1 MFTLST
7 PTEQRPYHHGDLR
20 QALVRSALE
29 ILVSEAGVAG
39 LSLRAAARR
48 AQVSAMAPY
57 RHFADKEALLA
68 AVAEYGFRELA
79 ARLTAATAAA
89 ADPRVGLG
97 ALGVA
102 YVLFAREQPSLFK
115 LMFGPMIEQKSGHP
129 DLDEAGGACFNALRQ
144 AVAAAKF
151 FDGDSDAGD
160 VALACWSLVHGLSA
174 LIVDG
179 RLAEYDSGP
188 AEAVATRLTRLL
200 SDSLAA
206 LGDKKPDQ
214 TAPDRTRS
222 SIPPAERGVL
232 NRSTPLPTS
241 DRG

>member
-7 PTEQRPYHHGDLR
+7 PSGQRPYHHGDLR

-29 ILVSEAGVAG
+29 ILSETGVGG

-48 AQVSAMAPY
+48 ARVSAMAPY

-68 AVAEYGFRELA
+68 AVAEYGFRQLA
-79 ARLTAATAAA
+79 ARLSTATATL
-89 ADPRVGLG
+89 ADPRAGLA

-102 YVLFAREQPSLFK
+102 YVLFAQEQPSLFK
-115 LMFGPMIEQKSGHP
+115 LMFGPTIEQKSGHP
-129 DLDEAGGACFNALRQ
+129 VLEQAGNACFNTLRQ
-144 AVAAAKF
+144 AVEAAKF
-151 FDGDSDAGD
+151 FESDSDAGD

-179 RLAEYDSGP
+179 RLTEHESGP

-206 LGDKKPDQ
+206 LGDREPGGTQ
-214 TAPDRTRS
+214 S
-222 SIPPAERGVL
+222 
-232 NRSTPLPTS
+232 NRRKHP
-241 DRG
+241 

>member
-7 PTEQRPYHHGDLR
+7 PPKQRSYHHGDLR

-29 ILVSEAGVAG
+29 ILSEAGVGG
-39 LSLRAAARR
+39 LTLRAAARR
-48 AQVSAMAPY
+48 ARVSAMAPY

-79 ARLTAATAAA
+79 ARLTAATAMA
-89 ADPRVGLG
+89 ADPRAGLA

-102 YVLFAREQPSLFK
+102 YVLFACDQPSLFK
-115 LMFGPMIEQKSGHP
+115 LMFGPTIEKKSGHP
-129 DLDEAGGACFNALRQ
+129 VLDEAGSACFNALRQ
-144 AVAAAKF
+144 AVEAAKF
-151 FDGDSDAGD
+151 FEGDSDGGD
-160 VALACWSLVHGLSA
+160 VSLACWSLVHGLSA

-179 RLAEYDSGP
+179 RLAEYDSDP

-206 LGDKKPDQ
+206 LAAKKSGSTQ
-214 TAPDRTRS
+214 SNRKAHRRRRRS
-222 SIPPAERGVL
+222 AKPVNSFADV
-232 NRSTPLPTS
+232 
-241 DRG
+241 

>member
-7 PTEQRPYHHGDLR
+7 PTEQRTYHHGDLR

-29 ILVSEAGVAG
+29 ILSEAGVAG

-48 AQVSAMAPY
+48 GQVAAMAPY
-57 RHFADKEALLA
+57 GHFADKEALLA

-79 ARLTAATAAA
+79 ARLTAATGAA
-89 ADPRVGLG
+89 ADPRAGLG

-144 AVAAAKF
+144 AVGAAKC
-151 FDGDSDAGD
+151 FDGYSDAR
-160 VALACWSLVHGLSA
+160 VLALTSWSLFH
-174 LIVDG
+174 
-179 RLAEYDSGP
+179 
-188 AEAVATRLTRLL
+188 
-200 SDSLAA
+200 SL
-206 LGDKKPDQ
+206 
-214 TAPDRTRS
+214 
-222 SIPPAERGVL
+222 
-232 NRSTPLPTS
+232 
-241 DRG
+241 

>member
-7 PTEQRPYHHGDLR
+7 PTEQRTYHHGDLR
-20 QALVRSALE
+20 YALVRSALE
-29 ILVSEAGVAG
+29 ILSEAGVAG

-57 RHFADKEALLA
+57 RHFADNEALLA

-89 ADPRVGLG
+89 ADPRAGLG

-179 RLAEYDSGP
+179 RLAEYESGP
-188 AEAVATRLTRLL
+188 AEAVAMRLTRLL

-206 LGDKKPDQ
+206 LGDKKSDGAGPNSQ
-214 TAPDRTRS
+214 QHPARRARS
-222 SIPPAERGVL
+222 AKINSIA
-232 NRSTPLPTS
+232 
-241 DRG
+241 D

>member
-7 PTEQRPYHHGDLR
+7 PFEKPPYHHGDLR

-29 ILVSEAGVAG
+29 ILSETGVGG

-48 AQVSAMAPY
+48 ARVSAMAPY

-79 ARLTAATAAA
+79 ARLTAATATA
-89 ADPRVGLG
+89 ADPRAGLA

-102 YVLFAREQPSLFK
+102 YVLFACDQPSLFK
-115 LMFGPMIEQKSGHP
+115 LMFGPTIEKKSGYP
-129 DLDEAGGACFNALRQ
+129 VLDEAGSACFNALRQ
-144 AVAAAKF
+144 AVEAAKF
-151 FDGDSDAGD
+151 FEGDSDGGD
-160 VALACWSLVHGLSA
+160 VSLACWSLVHGLSA

-179 RLAEYDSGP
+179 RLAEYDSDP
-188 AEAVATRLTRLL
+188 AEAIATRLTRLL

-206 LGDKKPDQ
+206 LAEKKSGS
-214 TAPDRTRS
+214 TRS
-222 SIPPAERGVL
+222 NLKAHAHRRRRSANPAGL
-232 NRSTPLPTS
+232 Q
-241 DRG
+241 

>member
-7 PTEQRPYHHGDLR
+7 PPEQRSYHHGDLR

-29 ILVSEAGVAG
+29 ILSEAGVAG

-79 ARLTAATAAA
+79 ARLTVANAAA
-89 ADPRVGLG
+89 ADPRAGLG

-115 LMFGPMIEQKSGHP
+115 LMFRPMIEQKSGHP
-129 DLDEAGGACFNALRQ
+129 DLDESGGACFNALRQ

-160 VALACWSLVHGLSA
+160 VALACWSRVHGLST

-179 RLAEYDSGP
+179 RLAEYDPGP
-188 AEAVATRLTRLL
+188 AEAVAMRLTRLL

-206 LGDKKPDQ
+206 LSEKK
-214 TAPDRTRS
+214 S
-222 SIPPAERGVL
+222 G
-232 NRSTPLPTS
+232 STQSNQEVHAHRRRRRANPVNS
-241 DRG
+241 FADV

>member
-7 PTEQRPYHHGDLR
+7 PLEKRPYHHGDLR
-20 QALVRSALE
+20 QALVHSALE
-29 ILVSEAGVAG
+29 ILSEAGVGG

-48 AQVSAMAPY
+48 ARVSAMAPY

-79 ARLTAATAAA
+79 ARLTAATATA
-89 ADPRVGLG
+89 ADPRAGLA

-102 YVLFAREQPSLFK
+102 YVLFACDQPSLFK
-115 LMFGPMIEQKSGHP
+115 LMFGPTIEKKSAHP
-129 DLDEAGGACFNALRQ
+129 TLDDAGCACFNALRQ

-151 FDGDSDAGD
+151 LEGDSDGGD
-160 VALACWSLVHGLSA
+160 VSLACWSLVHGLSA

-179 RLAEYDSGP
+179 RLAEYDSDP
-188 AEAVATRLTRLL
+188 AEAVAARLTRLL

-206 LGDKKPDQ
+206 LSEKKSGSTQ
-214 TAPDRTRS
+214 SNQEAHAHRRRRS
-222 SIPPAERGVL
+222 ANPVNSFADV
-232 NRSTPLPTS
+232 
-241 DRG
+241 

>member
-1 MFTLST
+1 
-7 PTEQRPYHHGDLR
+7 
-20 QALVRSALE
+20 
-29 ILVSEAGVAG
+29 
-39 LSLRAAARR
+39 
-48 AQVSAMAPY
+48 MAPY

-89 ADPRVGLG
+89 ADPRAGLG

-179 RLAEYDSGP
+179 RLAEHHCGP

-206 LGDKKPDQ
+206 LGDRKPGGAQSNRDKHSLRKRRSVKPVNSL
-214 TAPDRTRS
+214 TA
-222 SIPPAERGVL
+222 G
-232 NRSTPLPTS
+232 
-241 DRG
+241 

>member
-29 ILVSEAGVAG
+29 ILSETGVGG
-39 LSLRAAARR
+39 LTLRAAARR
-48 AQVSAMAPY
+48 ARVSAMAPY

-79 ARLTAATAAA
+79 ARLSAATAMA
-89 ADPRVGLG
+89 ADPRAGLA

-102 YVLFAREQPSLFK
+102 YVLFACDQPSLFK
-115 LMFGPMIEQKSGHP
+115 LMFGPTIEKKSGHP
-129 DLDEAGGACFNALRQ
+129 VLDEAGSACFNALRQ

-151 FDGDSDAGD
+151 LEGDSDGGD
-160 VALACWSLVHGLSA
+160 VSLACWSLVHGLSA

-179 RLAEYDSGP
+179 RLAEYDSDP
-188 AEAVATRLTRLL
+188 AEAVAARLTRLL

-206 LGDKKPDQ
+206 LSEKKSGSTQ
-214 TAPDRTRS
+214 SNQEAHAHRRRRS
-222 SIPPAERGVL
+222 AKPVNSFADV
-232 NRSTPLPTS
+232 
-241 DRG
+241 

>member
-1 MFTLST
+1 MLS
-7 PTEQRPYHHGDLR
+7 E
-20 QALVRSALE
+20 V
-29 ILVSEAGVAG
+29 GVTG

-79 ARLTAATAAA
+79 ARLSAATATA
-89 ADPRVGLG
+89 ADPRAGLA

-102 YVLFAREQPSLFK
+102 YVLFACDQPSLFK
-115 LMFGPMIEQKSGHP
+115 LMFGPTIEKKSGHP
-129 DLDEAGGACFNALRQ
+129 VLDEAGSACFNALRQ
-144 AVAAAKF
+144 AVEAAKF
-151 FDGDSDAGD
+151 FEGDSDGGD
-160 VALACWSLVHGLSA
+160 VSLACWSLVHGLSA

-179 RLAEYDSGP
+179 RLAEYDPDP

-206 LGDKKPDQ
+206 LAEKKHGS
-214 TAPDRTRS
+214 TRS
-222 SIPPAERGVL
+222 
-232 NRSTPLPTS
+232 NRKAHAHRRRSAKPVNSFADL
-241 DRG
+241 

>member
-7 PTEQRPYHHGDLR
+7 PFEKRPYHHGDLR

-29 ILVSEAGVAG
+29 ILSEAGVAG

-48 AQVSAMAPY
+48 ARVSAMAPY

-68 AVAEYGFRELA
+68 AVAEYGFRALA
-79 ARLTAATAAA
+79 ARLTTAAATAA
-89 ADPRVGLG
+89 DPRAGLA

-102 YVLFAREQPSLFK
+102 YVLFACDQPSLFK
-115 LMFGPMIEQKSGHP
+115 LMFGPTIEKKSAHP
-129 DLDEAGGACFNALRQ
+129 ALDDAGCASFNALRQ
-144 AVAAAKF
+144 AVAAAEF
-151 FDGDSDAGD
+151 FEGDPDWGD
-160 VALACWSLVHGLSA
+160 VSLACWSLVHGLSA

-179 RLAEYDSGP
+179 RLTEYDSGP

-206 LGDKKPDQ
+206 LGDKKPDGTGPNPQ
-214 TAPDRTRS
+214 QHPARRARS
-222 SIPPAERGVL
+222 V
-232 NRSTPLPTS
+232 
-241 DRG
+241 

>member
-7 PTEQRPYHHGDLR
+7 PTEKRPYHHRDLR
-20 QALVRSALE
+20 QALIRSALE
-29 ILVSEAGVAG
+29 ILSEAGVAA

-48 AQVSAMAPY
+48 ARVSAMAPY

-68 AVAEYGFRELA
+68 AVAEYGFRGLT
-79 ARLTAATAAA
+79 ARLTTAGATAT
-89 ADPRVGLG
+89 DPRAGLA

-115 LMFGPMIEQKSGHP
+115 LMFGPTIENKSAYP
-129 DLDEAGGACFNALRQ
+129 ALDDAGCACFNALRQ
-144 AVAAAKF
+144 AVDAASLF
-151 FDGDSDAGD
+151 EGDPDTAD

-179 RLAEYDSGP
+179 RLTEHGSGP
-188 AEAVATRLTRLL
+188 AEAIATRLTRLL

-206 LGDKKPDQ
+206 LGERKPDGTQ
-214 TAPDRTRS
+214 SSRSKHSLQKRRSAKPINSLTA
-222 SIPPAERGVL
+222 G
-232 NRSTPLPTS
+232 
-241 DRG
+241 

>member
-7 PTEQRPYHHGDLR
+7 PTKQRPYHHGDLR
-20 QALVRSALE
+20 QALVSSALE
-29 ILVSEAGVAG
+29 ILSEAGVGG

-48 AQVSAMAPY
+48 ARVSAMAPY

-79 ARLTAATAAA
+79 ARLTTATAAA
-89 ADPRVGLG
+89 ADPRAGLA

-102 YVLFAREQPSLFK
+102 YVLFARQRPNLFK

-151 FDGDSDAGD
+151 FAGDSDAGD

-179 RLAEYDSGP
+179 RLTEHDCGP

-206 LGDKKPDQ
+206 LGDKKPDGTQ
-214 TAPDRTRS
+214 SNGDKHSLRKRRSVKPVNSLTA
-222 SIPPAERGVL
+222 G
-232 NRSTPLPTS
+232 
-241 DRG
+241 